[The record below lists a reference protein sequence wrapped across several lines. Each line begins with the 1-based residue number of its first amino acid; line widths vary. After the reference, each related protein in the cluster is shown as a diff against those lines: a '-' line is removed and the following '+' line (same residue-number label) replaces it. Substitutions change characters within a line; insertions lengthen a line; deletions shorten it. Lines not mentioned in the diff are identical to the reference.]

1 MDASVSSSFSIHSS
15 SYSLASILLKLTRSL
30 SMLKI
35 VCNRFLML
43 FSISRNFDR
52 ISVLFFSANNSKFA
66 TKSIM
71 RDCGSL
77 SHKKMGFSSKLDEID
92 TDMGSCFPIQFIV
105 SVGFSSSDGT
115 QIYSKSK
122 IATFLNKVCSFVY
135 SKLNPSSFSNN
146 LSRRV

>member
-30 SMLKI
+30 STLKI

-77 SHKKMGFSSKLDEID
+77 SHKKMGLSSKLDEID
-92 TDMGSCFPIQFIV
+92 TDMGSCFPIQVIV
-105 SVGFSSSDGT
+105 SVGFSFSDGT
-115 QIYSKSK
+115 QIDSKSK
-122 IATFLNKVCSFVY
+122 IATFLNKV
-135 SKLNPSSFSNN
+135 
-146 LSRRV
+146 

>member
-1 MDASVSSSFSIHSS
+1 MDESVSSSFSIHSS
-15 SYSLASILLKLTRSL
+15 SYSLASILLKIIRSL

-43 FSISRNFDR
+43 FSTSRNFDR
-52 ISVLFFSANNSKFA
+52 ISVLFFLANNSKFA

-71 RDCGSL
+71 RVCGSL
-77 SHKKMGFSSKLDEID
+77 SRKLYEID
-92 TDMGSCFPIQFIV
+92 TDMGSCFPIQVIF

-115 QIYSKSK
+115 QTDSKSK

-135 SKLNPSSFSNN
+135 SIVTFAQISHGDGA
-146 LSRRV
+146 